1 MEQITVYRTKEE
13 VIPMPLSENVKRGS
27 VELLLLTL
35 LQNEDMYG
43 YQLAQ
48 ELESRSGGRY
58 SLQESSMY
66 PILYRMMDKGLISDK
81 QVLVGKRRT
90 RVYYHLEDKGREYLT
105 QIRAEYLTLC
115 KGILQILE
123 VTDFSQLEEGGDT
136 DDNR

>member
-1 MEQITVYRTKEE
+1 
-13 VIPMPLSENVKRGS
+13 MPLSENVKRGS

-90 RVYYHLEDKGREYLT
+90 RVYYHLEDKGREYLA
-105 QIRAEYLTLC
+105 QIRMEYLTLC

>member
-1 MEQITVYRTKEE
+1 
-13 VIPMPLSENVKRGS
+13 
-27 VELLLLTL
+27 
-35 LQNEDMYG
+35 MYG

-90 RVYYHLEDKGREYLT
+90 RVYYHLEDKGREYLA
-105 QIRAEYLTLC
+105 QIRMEYLMLC

-136 DDNR
+136 DDN

>member
-1 MEQITVYRTKEE
+1 
-13 VIPMPLSENVKRGS
+13 MPLSENVKRGS

-90 RVYYHLEDKGREYLT
+90 RVYYHLEDKGREYLA
-105 QIRAEYLTLC
+105 QIRMEYLALC

>member
-1 MEQITVYRTKEE
+1 
-13 VIPMPLSENVKRGS
+13 MPISDNVKRGS

-35 LQNEDMYG
+35 LQDEDMYG
-43 YQLAQ
+43 YQLSQ
-48 ELESRSGGRY
+48 ELEKRSGGRY

-81 QVLVGKRRT
+81 QILVGKRRT
-90 RVYYHLEDKGREYLT
+90 RVYYHLEDKGREYLC
-105 QIRAEYLTLC
+105 QIRAEYLSLC

-123 VTDFSQLEEGGDT
+123 ISDLSQLEEKGDDT

>member
-1 MEQITVYRTKEE
+1 
-13 VIPMPLSENVKRGS
+13 MPLSENVKRGS

-90 RVYYHLEDKGREYLT
+90 RVYYHLEDKGREYLA
-105 QIRAEYLTLC
+105 QIRMEYLMLC

>member
-1 MEQITVYRTKEE
+1 
-13 VIPMPLSENVKRGS
+13 MPLSENVKRGS

-35 LQNEDMYG
+35 LQKEDMYG

-90 RVYYHLEDKGREYLT
+90 RVYYHLEDKGREYLA
-105 QIRAEYLTLC
+105 QIRMEYLTLC

>member
-1 MEQITVYRTKEE
+1 
-13 VIPMPLSENVKRGS
+13 MPLSENVKRGS

-66 PILYRMMDKGLISDK
+66 PILYRLMDKGLISDK

-90 RVYYHLEDKGREYLT
+90 RVYYHLEDKGREYLA
-105 QIRAEYLTLC
+105 QIRMEYLMLC

-136 DDNR
+136 DDN

>member
-1 MEQITVYRTKEE
+1 M
-13 VIPMPLSENVKRGS
+13 PMPLSENVKRGS

-90 RVYYHLEDKGREYLT
+90 RVYYHLEDKGREYLA
-105 QIRAEYLTLC
+105 QIRMEYLTLC

>member
-1 MEQITVYRTKEE
+1 
-13 VIPMPLSENVKRGS
+13 MPLSENVKRGS

-35 LQNEDMYG
+35 LQKEDMYG

-115 KGILQILE
+115 KGILQILD
-123 VTDFSQLEEGGDT
+123 VTDFSQFEEGGDT

>member
-1 MEQITVYRTKEE
+1 
-13 VIPMPLSENVKRGS
+13 MPLSENVKRGS

-90 RVYYHLEDKGREYLT
+90 RVYYHLEDKGREYLA
-105 QIRAEYLTLC
+105 QIRMEYLTLC

-123 VTDFSQLEEGGDT
+123 VNDFSQLEEGGDT

>member
-1 MEQITVYRTKEE
+1 
-13 VIPMPLSENVKRGS
+13 MPLSENVKRGS

-48 ELESRSGGRY
+48 ELEIRSGGRY

-90 RVYYHLEDKGREYLT
+90 RVYYHLEDKGREYLA
-105 QIRAEYLTLC
+105 QIRMEYLTLC

>member
-1 MEQITVYRTKEE
+1 
-13 VIPMPLSENVKRGS
+13 MPLSENVKRGS

-90 RVYYHLEDKGREYLT
+90 RVYYHLEDKGREYLA
-105 QIRAEYLTLC
+105 QIRMEYLMLC

-136 DDNR
+136 DDN

>member
-1 MEQITVYRTKEE
+1 
-13 VIPMPLSENVKRGS
+13 MPLSENVKRGS

-35 LQNEDMYG
+35 LQSEDMYG

-90 RVYYHLEDKGREYLT
+90 RVYYHLEDKGREYLA
-105 QIRAEYLTLC
+105 QIRMEYLTLC

>member
-1 MEQITVYRTKEE
+1 
-13 VIPMPLSENVKRGS
+13 MPISENVKRGS

-43 YQLAQ
+43 YQLSQ

-90 RVYYHLEDKGREYLT
+90 RVYYHLEDKGREYLNG
-105 QIRAEYLTLC
+105 IRAEYLSLC

-123 VTDFSQLEEGGDT
+123 ITDFSQLEEGEDT